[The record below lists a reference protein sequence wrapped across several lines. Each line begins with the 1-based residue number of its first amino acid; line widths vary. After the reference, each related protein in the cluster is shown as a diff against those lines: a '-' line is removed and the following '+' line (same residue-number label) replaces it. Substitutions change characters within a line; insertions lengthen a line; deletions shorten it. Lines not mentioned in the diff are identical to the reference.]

1 MKTRHAPSQNNNKN
15 TMFPEVAHCPHEGCC
30 HMRRVH
36 CDAARPQMQHSEE
49 RVRWGLVLSRRVWQ
63 TRQQNGQVHS
73 KQAICFV
80 DGWTELVLGNLVSKH
95 GSFYRDSWFL
105 LLIDH
110 DSRPAVEIHQ
120 RWLIAN
126 FLQFEAETQI
136 SNPCKIVSHF
146 WIRPQRAADFELQVA
161 DC

>member
-1 MKTRHAPSQNNNKN
+1 MLPHKIITKN

-30 HMRRVH
+30 HLRRVH
-36 CDAARPQMQHSEE
+36 RDRDNRVASPQMQDSEE
-49 RVRWGLVLSRRVWQ
+49 RVRWRLVLSRRVWQ
-63 TRQQNGQVHS
+63 TWHQNGQVHS
-73 KQAICFV
+73 KQAIYFV
-80 DGWTELVLGNLVSKH
+80 DGWLELVLGNLVSKH
-95 GSFYRDSWFL
+95 GSFYHDSWFL

-110 DSRPAVEIHQ
+110 DSRPAVEINQ

-136 SNPCKIVSHF
+136 SNPCKIVSYF
-146 WIRPQRAADFELQVA
+146 WICPQRAADFEFQVA